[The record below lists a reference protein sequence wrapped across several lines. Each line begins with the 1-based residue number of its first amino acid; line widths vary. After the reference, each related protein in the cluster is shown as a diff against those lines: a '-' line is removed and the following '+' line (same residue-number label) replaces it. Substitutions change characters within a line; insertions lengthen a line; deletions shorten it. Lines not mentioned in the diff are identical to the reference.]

1 MKKYNIFQ
9 LMVII
14 GTLTFG
20 LISCEKTVWPDIT
33 NVAKTDYMGIWKS
46 QNYREK
52 TTYIR
57 TQDLI
62 TKDFAA
68 RDTTFTETVDMQF
81 DLGIARSSGMM
92 VADSAKITLTTFVDG
107 VPKTPVVKT
116 GYFTIGETAGGD
128 YTGKT
133 IYLNFWEKKTTIH
146 TGFANPIAEPY
157 TTYTVVSKSATE
169 MTLSWVLYN
178 NTAQSSIAYKVVLKK

>member
-1 MKKYNIFQ
+1 MKRYKIFQ
-9 LMVII
+9 LLVILS
-14 GTLTFG
+14 TMAFG
-20 LISCEKTVWPDIT
+20 LISCEKTVWPDI
-33 NVAKTDYMGIWKS
+33 NKVGKTDYMGIWKS

-57 TQDLI
+57 TQNLI
-62 TKDFAA
+62 TKDFTA
-68 RDTTFTETVDMQF
+68 RDTTYTETVDMQF
-81 DLGIARSSGMM
+81 DLGIARASGMM
-92 VADSAKITLTTFVDG
+92 VTDSAKITLTTFVDG

-128 YTGKT
+128 YLGKT
-133 IYLNFWEKKTTIH
+133 IYLNFWEKTTTIH

-178 NTAQSSIAYKVVLKK
+178 NTAQNSVAYKVVLKK